1 MANTASAKKKA
12 RQARV
17 RTLRNNL
24 VKSQM
29 RFAIKKFI
37 EALKSADPEN
47 IKTSLVNAIKAIDKA
62 ASKGVIHKNA
72 AARKKSSLYKRMS
85 QSNTAAVS

>member
-1 MANTASAKKKA
+1 MPNIASAKKKV
-12 RQARV
+12 RQAKK

-24 VKSQM
+24 VKSQVKSS
-29 RFAIKKFI
+29 IKKFV

-47 IKTSLVNAIKAIDKA
+47 MKTSLVNAVKAIDKA

-72 AARKKSSLYKRMS
+72 AARKKSSLYKKMS
-85 QSNTAAVS
+85 QLNTTAS